1 MDRLALSLVTVR
13 QRLHLF
19 RWLVPLGLFLLVI
32 VYEIGPARWTA
43 GMGRPYHVLL
53 EIVLFALVGPTL
65 AFLFLDF
72 TERWLEERDTSDLQA
87 QVVARAQTDVVKS
100 RELCD
105 DAVQALFSAG
115 TLIASL
121 KVDMQPEETEVVETA
136 EAALNEMVG
145 ELRHHLEAEPDF
157 LPNGNGHGRSREGE
171 IGPNSHI

>member
-1 MDRLALSLVTVR
+1 MVMDRLALSLVTVR
-13 QRLHLF
+13 QRLHLL
-19 RWLVPLGLFLLVI
+19 RWLVPLSLFLLVI
-32 VYEIGPARWTA
+32 IYEVGPGRWTA

-87 QVVARAQTDVVKS
+87 QVVAQAQADADRS

-105 DAVQALFSAG
+105 DALQALFSAG

-121 KVDMQPEETEVVETA
+121 KVNMPPEEARPVETA
-136 EAALNEMVG
+136 EAALNEVVG
-145 ELRHHLEAEPDF
+145 ELRDHLEAEPEF
-157 LPNGNGHGRSREGE
+157 LRKSQERE
-171 IGPNSHI
+171 IVPNSRI